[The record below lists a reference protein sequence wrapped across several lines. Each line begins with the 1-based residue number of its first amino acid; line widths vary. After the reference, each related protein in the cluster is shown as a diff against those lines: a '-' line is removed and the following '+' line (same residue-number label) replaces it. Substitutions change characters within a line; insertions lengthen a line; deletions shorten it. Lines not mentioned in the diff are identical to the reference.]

1 MAAETAGVAVT
12 TPADVG
18 LKRELGLIGATWA
31 SETSIIGSG
40 WLFGALFAAQAVGGA
55 AILAWL
61 IAGVVVI
68 VLALAHAE
76 LGAMY
81 PVSGGTARF
90 PHFAFGSVAGI
101 GFGFFS
107 YVQAVTIAPIECF
120 AFMQYASYY
129 WPSIYNADT
138 KNVTGVGFILTIIL
152 MAVFVAVNF
161 LAMRIFARVNNVI
174 TWWKVAV
181 PVLAIIVLLTQWHS
195 GNFTAGGVGFMPGG
209 IKALFGAL
217 PAAGIIFAYSG
228 FEQCDQLAGEIKNP
242 GRNLPLAIIISVL
255 IGTVIYCLLQVAF
268 IVALPP
274 ALLGAHGGLIGLT
287 CPDTGVC
294 NTSISQLNAGPF
306 AAVAVLGG
314 VAWLAHILRIDAFV
328 SPSGTGLI
336 YTTGTSRVSYGL
348 ARNRYFPQIF
358 GRVSSNGIPWVG
370 LIAAFIIGLFFLL
383 PFPSW
388 HSLVGLITGAS
399 VLMYAGAPLSVGAFR
414 GQVPDANRPYR
425 MPAAWLLAPAAFVV
439 ADLLI
444 YWSGFE
450 VIWKLGV
457 VLIIGYVIIGI
468 CMAFDPQRP
477 PLDWKS
483 AIWLP
488 AWLIGMGIISWQG
501 QYSGSG
507 DDHPLP
513 PTNTGHI
520 GFWWDMLIVAA
531 FSVAIYFWA
540 MRTKL
545 SRDEMLRLVNKQG
558 GEEELPQAPHH

>member
-12 TPADVG
+12 TPTDVG

-55 AILAWL
+55 AVLAWL

-68 VLALAHAE
+68 VLALCHAE

-152 MAVFVAVNF
+152 MAIFVAVNF

-195 GNFTAGGVGFMPGG
+195 GNFTAGGTGFMPGG

-287 CPDTGVC
+287 CPSTGTC

-314 VAWLAHILRIDAFV
+314 VAWLAHILRIDAFI

-425 MPAAWLLAPAAFVV
+425 MPAAAILAPAAFVV

-457 VLIIGYVIIGI
+457 VLIIGYILIGI
-468 CMAFDPQRP
+468 FMAMDPQRP

-483 AIWLP
+483 AVWLP
-488 AWLIGMGIISWQG
+488 VWLIGMGIISWQG
-501 QYSGSG
+501 QYSGG
-507 DDHPLP
+507 AVAP
-513 PTNTGHI
+513 PVNTGNI
-520 GFWWDMLIVAA
+520 GFWWDILVVAA
-531 FSVAIYFWA
+531 FSVAIYLWA

-545 SRDEMLRLVNKQG
+545 PRDEMLLLVNKQG
-558 GEEELPQAPHH
+558 GEEELPPAPHH

>member
-1 MAAETAGVAVT
+1 MATEASGVAVT
-12 TPADVG
+12 TPTDVG

-55 AILAWL
+55 AVLAWL

-68 VLALAHAE
+68 VLALCHAE

-152 MAVFVAVNF
+152 MAIFVAVNF

-195 GNFTAGGVGFMPGG
+195 GNFTAGGTGFM
-209 IKALFGAL
+209 
-217 PAAGIIFAYSG
+217 
-228 FEQCDQLAGEIKNP
+228 
-242 GRNLPLAIIISVL
+242 
-255 IGTVIYCLLQVAF
+255 
-268 IVALPP
+268 
-274 ALLGAHGGLIGLT
+274 
-287 CPDTGVC
+287 
-294 NTSISQLNAGPF
+294 
-306 AAVAVLGG
+306 LGG
-314 VAWLAHILRIDAFV
+314 VAGLAHILRIDAFV

-414 GQVPDANRPYR
+414 GQVPDADRPYR
-425 MPAAWLLAPAAFVV
+425 MPIAWFLAPAAFVV

-457 VLIIGYVIIGI
+457 VLVIGYVLIGI
-468 CMAFDPQRP
+468 FMAMDKQRP

-483 AIWLP
+483 AVWLP
-488 AWLIGMGIISWQG
+488 VWLIGMGIISWQR
-501 QYSGSG
+501 QYSGG
-507 DDHPLP
+507 AVAAPV
-513 PTNTGHI
+513 NIGHI
-520 GFWWDMLIVAA
+520 GF
-531 FSVAIYFWA
+531 
-540 MRTKL
+540 
-545 SRDEMLRLVNKQG
+545 
-558 GEEELPQAPHH
+558 